1 MKNIIKKS
9 ANFLTVFRILLV
21 FCMLPLM
28 FIILS
33 TQKTDKVVD
42 TTKTMRSLL
51 FNFIFIIAAITDY
64 LDGYIAKKFKQ
75 QTVFGKFFD
84 PIADKL
90 LVIISF
96 FYIYL
101 LSNQNLLL
109 PEKIDNKAIKIGIIS
124 VLIATIIR
132 DLIIMGIR
140 LVAVEK
146 QHIISASFLGKL
158 KTVFTFITIIF
169 LLFIQQIN
177 KYIWKYLE
185 IKNILPIT
193 ITDFINFLSGVNILL
208 IVGSGLF
215 YIIQNFKII
224 SSNFIKK

>member
-28 FIILS
+28 FMILNFKKN
-33 TQKTDKVVD
+33 QTDDVN
-42 TTKTMRSLL
+42 TTLIWL
-51 FNFIFIIAAITDY
+51 FNLIFIIAAITDY
-64 LDGYIAKKFKQ
+64 LDGYIAKKFDQ

-90 LVIISF
+90 LVIITF
-96 FYIYL
+96 FHIFL
-101 LSNQNLLL
+101 LSNRKLLL
-109 PEKIDNKAIKIGIIS
+109 NIADDNKDVKTGIVM

-132 DLIIMGIR
+132 DLIITGVR

-146 QHIISASFLGKL
+146 KHIISASVLGKL

-169 LLFIQQIN
+169 LLFVKQI
-177 KYIWKYLE
+177 YSHIWNSELLNLE
-185 IKNILPIT
+185 SKLPIT
-193 ITDFINFLSGVNILL
+193 VFINVLSGINIFL
-208 IVGSGLF
+208 IAGSGVL
-215 YIIQNFKII
+215 YIIKNFKFIRE
-224 SSNFIKK
+224 NFDQN

>member
-28 FIILS
+28 FIILKAERES
-33 TQKTDKVVD
+33 RETSL
-42 TTKTMRSLL
+42 SLL
-51 FNFIFIIAAITDY
+51 FNLIFIIAAITDY
-64 LDGYIAKKFKQ
+64 LDGYIAKKFEQ

-90 LVIISF
+90 LVIITF

-101 LSNQNLLL
+101 LSTHKLLL
-109 PEKIDNKAIKIGIIS
+109 PEKNDNKAIQTGIIS
-124 VLIATIIR
+124 ILIATIIR
-132 DLIIMGIR
+132 DFIITGVR

-146 QHIISASFLGKL
+146 KHIISASFLGKL

-169 LLFIQQIN
+169 LLFVEQIYN
-177 KYIWKYLE
+177 LLWEPSLGLGLE
-185 IKNILPIT
+185 NILKIRY
-193 ITDFINFLSGVNILL
+193 FINVLSGINIFL
-208 IVGSGLF
+208 IVGSGVF
-215 YIIQNFKII
+215 YIIKNFKFIRE
-224 SSNFIKK
+224 NFEQN